1 MSEIV
6 SLYEAKTHLSQLV
19 DRAAEGEE
27 IIISKNGVAMARL
40 APIAFNGEQRKPA
53 GALGLTYLA
62 EDFDAPLPDDLQAAF
77 DGKP

>member
-27 IIISKNGVAMARL
+27 IVISKNGVAMARL
-40 APIAFNGEQRKPA
+40 APIQPSGQRRKPA
-53 GALGLTYLA
+53 GALGLKSVA
-62 EDFDAPLPDDLQAAF
+62 ENLDAPLPDDIQAAF
-77 DGKP
+77 DGKS